1 MQNEAPNLPPPDG
14 QAQGGQPQGGQAQG
28 GLRAP
33 AWAGR
38 LRALIL
44 DNKLFTLVLAAG
56 AVVRLI
62 AVLGY
67 PGALW
72 FAGDSYVY
80 LGATLRLRPDLSK
93 STGYSLMLKVLEP
106 FHSLTLVTIVQHLM
120 GLAIGVLLYVL
131 LRRARVPKLVSALAT
146 VPVLLNGFQIELEH
160 MIMADTLFMFLL
172 VVAATILLWR
182 PRPSW
187 PAVLIAGL
195 LTGYAVTVWSGG
207 LILPVVFIVFVI
219 WRRMGWRPL
228 AAIVAGSAIPIV
240 GYAAWFHSSTGTFAL
255 TRSEG
260 FYLYGRVSSFAE
272 CSKINPPANERF
284 LCLSI
289 PVTKREPP
297 GDLVWH
303 IPQVKEVP
311 GGPVSAAGNKML
323 RDFAIRAIEAQP
335 VSYAHAI
342 VDGVVLSVDWKRY
355 NYPSR
360 GTVYDYYFHTV
371 PQVVPVH
378 SWIPGATAPQDIQAY
393 GHQSMSRV
401 VKPLDSLMAGYERV
415 FYLYGPLFG
424 LILILGLGGVI
435 QVRRRRSP
443 DSGRAIAGF
452 RLVRRRDGPSMMPWV
467 AAVVLLVFP
476 IAVADFDYRY
486 VLPVVPFA
494 CLAAGLAFAPPLS
507 RRQPSVDPAP
517 AGAEAPVPAP
527 AEAAAAPG
535 AGTASADDVREG
547 EGAPQGSEREGEP
560 SRSGSHLGT

>member
-1 MQNEAPNLPPPDG
+1 MQNEAPNLPPDG

-28 GLRAP
+28 GLRAR
-33 AWAGR
+33 ARASR

-44 DNKLFTLVLAAG
+44 ANKLFSLVLAAG
-56 AVVRLI
+56 AVLRLI

-80 LGATLRLRPDLSK
+80 LGSALRLRPDLSK
-93 STGYSLMLKVLEP
+93 SIGYSLLLKVLEP

-120 GLAIGVLLYVL
+120 GLAIGILLYVL
-131 LRRARVPKLVSALAT
+131 LRRARVPKLISALAT

-272 CSKINPPANERF
+272 CSKINPPANERL

-311 GGPVSAAGNKML
+311 GGPVSVAGNKML
-323 RDFAIRAIEAQP
+323 RDFAIQAIEAQP

-371 PQVVPVH
+371 PQLVPVH

-393 GHQSMSRV
+393 GHQGISRV
-401 VKPLDSLMAGYERV
+401 VRPLDDLMAGYERV

-435 QVRRRRSP
+435 QVRRRRPP

-452 RLVRRRDGPSMMPWV
+452 RLVWRRDGPSMMPWV

-517 AGAEAPVPAP
+517 AGAEAPAPAP
-527 AEAAAAPG
+527 A
-535 AGTASADDVREG
+535 ASD
-547 EGAPQGSEREGEP
+547 
-560 SRSGSHLGT
+560 

>member
-1 MQNEAPNLPPPDG
+1 VQNEAPNLPPDGPAEGG
-14 QAQGGQPQGGQAQG
+14 QAQGGQPQGGRSRG
-28 GLRAP
+28 SLRAR
-33 AWAGR
+33 ARAGR
-38 LRALIL
+38 LGALIL
-44 DNKLFTLVLAAG
+44 DNKLFSLVLAAG
-56 AVVRLI
+56 AVLRLI

-80 LGATLRLRPDLSK
+80 LGAALRLRPDLSK
-93 STGYSLMLKVLEP
+93 STGYSLLLKVLEP

-172 VVAATILLWR
+172 VAAATILLWR

-187 PAVLIAGL
+187 PAVLVAGL

-207 LILPVVFIVFVI
+207 LILPVVFVVFVI

-228 AAIVAGSAIPIV
+228 AAIVAGTAVPIV
-240 GYAAWFHSSTGTFAL
+240 AYAAWFHSFTGTFAL
-255 TRSEG
+255 TQSEG
-260 FYLYGRVSSFAE
+260 FYLYGRVSSFAD

-297 GDLVWH
+297 GALIWH
-303 IPQVKEVP
+303 IAQVHEVP
-311 GGPVSAAGNKML
+311 GGPVSPAGNKML

-342 VDGVVLSVDWKRY
+342 VDGIVLSVDWKRY

-360 GTVYDYYFHTV
+360 GTVYDYYFHTRA
-371 PQVVPVH
+371 QVVPDH

-393 GHQSMSRV
+393 GHQGISRV
-401 VKPLDSLMAGYERV
+401 VRPLDDLMAGYERV

-424 LILILGLGGVI
+424 LILILGLGGVV
-435 QVRRRRSP
+435 QVRRRRP
-443 DSGRAIAGF
+443 QDPGRAIAGF

-467 AAVVLLVFP
+467 TAVVLLVFP

-486 VLPVVPFA
+486 ILPVVPFA
-494 CLAAGLAFAPPLS
+494 CLAAGLAFAPPVS
-507 RRQPSVDPAP
+507 GGQPSVDPAP
-517 AGAEAPVPAP
+517 AGAEASVPA
-527 AEAAAAPG
+527 
-535 AGTASADDVREG
+535 S
-547 EGAPQGSEREGEP
+547 
-560 SRSGSHLGT
+560 

>member
-1 MQNEAPNLPPPDG
+1 VQNEAPNLPPPDG
-14 QAQGGQPQGGQAQG
+14 RAQGGQPQGGQAQG
-28 GLRAP
+28 GLRAR

-56 AVVRLI
+56 AVLRLI

-131 LRRARVPKLVSALAT
+131 LRRARVPKLISALAT

-228 AAIVAGSAIPIV
+228 AAIVAGSALPIV
-240 GYAAWFHSSTGTFAL
+240 AYAAWFHSSSGTFAL

-311 GGPVSAAGNKML
+311 GGPVSVAGNKML
-323 RDFAIRAIEAQP
+323 RDFAIRAMAAQP

-342 VDGVVLSVDWKRY
+342 VNGVVLSVDWKRY

-360 GTVYDYYFHTV
+360 GTVYDYYFHTA

-378 SWIPGATAPQDIQAY
+378 SWIPGGTAPQDIQAY
-393 GHQSMSRV
+393 GHQSISRV
-401 VKPLDSLMAGYERV
+401 VKPLDYLMAGYERV

-424 LILILGLGGVI
+424 LILILGLGGLI

-443 DSGRAIAGF
+443 DSGHAIAGF

-494 CLAAGLAFAPPLS
+494 CLAAGLAFAPPLP

-527 AEAAAAPG
+527 AEAAPG
-535 AGTASADDVREG
+535 AGPASADDAR
-547 EGAPQGSEREGEP
+547 EGAPPASEHEGEP
-560 SRSGSHLGT
+560 TRSGSHT

>member
-1 MQNEAPNLPPPDG
+1 MHNEAPTPPPPDG
-14 QAQGGQPQGGQAQG
+14 EAEGSPARGGQAQGGQAQG
-28 GLRAP
+28 GQAQGGARAR

-44 DNKLFTLVLAAG
+44 DNKLFALVLAAG
-56 AVVRLI
+56 AVLRLI

-80 LGATLRLRPDLSK
+80 LGAALRLRPDLSK

-131 LRRARVPKLVSALAT
+131 LRRARVPKLISALAT
-146 VPVLLNGFQIELEH
+146 VPVLLNGFQVELEH

-311 GGPVSAAGNKML
+311 GGPVSVAGNKML
-323 RDFAIRAIEAQP
+323 RNFAIRAIEAQP

-393 GHQSMSRV
+393 GHQGLSRV
-401 VKPLDSLMAGYERV
+401 VKPLDDLMAGYERV

-435 QVRRRRSP
+435 QVRRRRSA

-527 AEAAAAPG
+527 AAPPRPRGPRIEA
-535 AGTASADDVREG
+535 
-547 EGAPQGSEREGEP
+547 
-560 SRSGSHLGT
+560 

>member
-1 MQNEAPNLPPPDG
+1 MHNEAPTPPPPDG
-14 QAQGGQPQGGQAQG
+14 EAEGSPARGGQAQGGQAQG
-28 GLRAP
+28 GQAQGGARAR

-44 DNKLFTLVLAAG
+44 DNKLFALVLAAG
-56 AVVRLI
+56 AVLRLI

-80 LGATLRLRPDLSK
+80 LGAALRLRPDLSK

-207 LILPVVFIVFVI
+207 LVLPVVFVVFVI

-228 AAIVAGSAIPIV
+228 AAIVAGSALPIV
-240 GYAAWFHSSTGTFAL
+240 AYAAWFHSSSGTFAL

-260 FYLYGRVSSFAE
+260 FYLYGRVSSFAD

-284 LCLSI
+284 LCLST
-289 PVTKREPP
+289 PVTKRLPP
-297 GDLVWH
+297 GTLVWH
-303 IPQVKEVP
+303 VPQVMDKVP
-311 GGPVSAAGNKML
+311 GGPVSVAGNKML

-335 VSYAHAI
+335 VSYAHVI
-342 VDGVVLSVDWKRY
+342 VNGVVLSVDWKRY
-355 NYPSR
+355 NYPSQ
-360 GTVYDYYFHTV
+360 GTVYDYYFHTR
-371 PQVVPVH
+371 PQVVPDH
-378 SWIPGATAPQDIQAY
+378 SWIPGATAPQDILAY
-393 GHQSMSRV
+393 GHQGISRV
-401 VKPLDSLMAGYERV
+401 VKPLDDLMAGYERV

-435 QVRRRRSP
+435 QVRRRRAP

-467 AAVVLLVFP
+467 AAIVLLVFP

-486 VLPVVPFA
+486 VLPVIPFA

-507 RRQPSVDPAP
+507 RRQPSGDPAP
-517 AGAEAPVPAP
+517 AGAEAPVPASS
-527 AEAAAAPG
+527 APG
-535 AGTASADDVREG
+535 APPLASD
-547 EGAPQGSEREGEP
+547 
-560 SRSGSHLGT
+560 

>member
-14 QAQGGQPQGGQAQG
+14 RAQGGQPQGGQAQG
-28 GLRAP
+28 GLRAR

-56 AVVRLI
+56 AVLRLI

-160 MIMADTLFMFLL
+160 LIMADTLFMFLL

-240 GYAAWFHSSTGTFAL
+240 AYAAWFHSSSGTFAL

-311 GGPVSAAGNKML
+311 GGPVSVAGNKML
-323 RDFAIRAIEAQP
+323 RDFAIRAMEAQP

-378 SWIPGATAPQDIQAY
+378 SWIPGGHRAAGHPGLRPPEHQPGREAARRPDGRLRAGVLPLRAAVRADPHPRAGWPDPGAPAPVAGLRARDR
-393 GHQSMSRV
+393 RV
-401 VKPLDSLMAGYERV
+401 PPGAAAGRAEHDAVGGR
-415 FYLYGPLFG
+415 GRAPG
-424 LILILGLGGVI
+424 LPD
-435 QVRRRRSP
+435 RRSRLRLP
-443 DSGRAIAGF
+443 VRPPGRPVRLPGRGPRF
-452 RLVRRRDGPSMMPWV
+452 RP
-467 AAVVLLVFP
+467 AAV
-476 IAVADFDYRY
+476 
-486 VLPVVPFA
+486 
-494 CLAAGLAFAPPLS
+494 
-507 RRQPSVDPAP
+507 
-517 AGAEAPVPAP
+517 
-527 AEAAAAPG
+527 AAAAVRRPG
-535 AGTASADDVREG
+535 TGRRRGPRARPGRGCSRCRPRVSRRRTGRR
-547 EGAPQGSEREGEP
+547 APSE
-560 SRSGSHLGT
+560 

>member
-1 MQNEAPNLPPPDG
+1 MHNEAPTPPPPDG
-14 QAQGGQPQGGQAQG
+14 EAEGSPARGGQAQGGQAQG
-28 GLRAP
+28 GQAQGGARAR

-44 DNKLFTLVLAAG
+44 DNKLFALVLAAG
-56 AVVRLI
+56 AVLRLI

-80 LGATLRLRPDLSK
+80 LGAALRLRPDLSK

-207 LILPVVFIVFVI
+207 LVLPVVFVVFVI

-228 AAIVAGSAIPIV
+228 AAIVAGSALPIV
-240 GYAAWFHSSTGTFAL
+240 AYAAWFHSSSGTFAL

-260 FYLYGRVSSFAE
+260 FYLYGRVSSFAD

-284 LCLSI
+284 LCLSA
-289 PVTKREPP
+289 PVTKRLPP
-297 GDLVWH
+297 GTLVWH
-303 IPQVKEVP
+303 VPQVMDKVP
-311 GGPVSAAGNKML
+311 GGPVSVAGNKML

-335 VSYAHAI
+335 VSYAHVI
-342 VDGVVLSVDWKRY
+342 VNGVVLSVDWKRY
-355 NYPSR
+355 NYPSQ
-360 GTVYDYYFHTV
+360 GTVYDYYFHTR
-371 PQVVPVH
+371 PQVVPDH
-378 SWIPGATAPQDIQAY
+378 SWIPGATAPQDILAY
-393 GHQSMSRV
+393 GHQGISRV
-401 VKPLDSLMAGYERV
+401 VKPLDDLMAGYERV

-424 LILILGLGGVI
+424 LILILGLGGLV
-435 QVRRRRSP
+435 QVRRRGPP
-443 DSGRAIAGF
+443 DSGRGIAGF

-467 AAVVLLVFP
+467 AAIVLLVFP

-486 VLPVVPFA
+486 VLPVIPFA

-507 RRQPSVDPAP
+507 RRQPSGDPAP
-517 AGAEAPVPAP
+517 AGAEAPVPASS
-527 AEAAAAPG
+527 APG
-535 AGTASADDVREG
+535 APPLASD
-547 EGAPQGSEREGEP
+547 
-560 SRSGSHLGT
+560 

>member
-1 MQNEAPNLPPPDG
+1 MHNEAPNLPPPDG
-14 QAQGGQPQGGQAQG
+14 QAQGGHPQGGDQG
-28 GLRAP
+28 GPRAR

-56 AVVRLI
+56 AVLRLI

-80 LGATLRLRPDLSK
+80 LGSALRLRPDLSK
-93 STGYSLMLKVLEP
+93 SIGYSLLLKVLEP

-311 GGPVSAAGNKML
+311 GGPVSVAGNKML
-323 RDFAIRAIEAQP
+323 RNFAIRAIEAQP

-393 GHQSMSRV
+393 GHQGLSRV
-401 VKPLDSLMAGYERV
+401 VKPLDDLMAGYERV

-435 QVRRRRSP
+435 QVRRRRSA

-527 AEAAAAPG
+527 AAPPRPRGPRIEA
-535 AGTASADDVREG
+535 
-547 EGAPQGSEREGEP
+547 
-560 SRSGSHLGT
+560 